1 MCKYKITMRS
11 GMVHETEAKSET
23 SALVKVR
30 DKYYSCWTFEEF
42 EKQVMKIERVTE

>member
-1 MCKYKITMRS
+1 MSKYKITMRS

-30 DKYYSCWTFEEF
+30 DKHYSCWTFEGF
-42 EKQVMKIERVTE
+42 RKQVVKIEREIE